1 VRVLKGQPQH
11 FLFFTKRQPQHI
23 NLLKRHLIMIIIF
36 PARNALIKIYFFKD
50 NLNLIHY
57 KVMKSYSIFYI
68 EIKNMFK
75 TLKFVYAV
83 ILFFSV
89 FLVAMNVGGNLFFI
103 FFKFLYLV
111 CCSHIIFLSY
121 FTNIVLLP
129 CFVAEI
135 IQCVTDADC
144 PVIDF
149 RKYKCIDNKCRK
161 ICVNKRHPNLPE
173 LREYSYSKQGRM
185 SSNEMN

>member
-1 VRVLKGQPQH
+1 
-11 FLFFTKRQPQHI
+11 
-23 NLLKRHLIMIIIF
+23 MIIIF
-36 PARNALIKIYFFKD
+36 PARYALIKIYFFKD

-121 FTNIVLLP
+121 FTDIVLLS
-129 CFVAEI
+129 I
-135 IQCVTDADC
+135 LLQ
-144 PVIDF
+144 
-149 RKYKCIDNKCRK
+149 K
-161 ICVNKRHPNLPE
+161 
-173 LREYSYSKQGRM
+173 
-185 SSNEMN
+185 